1 MRTVNKTIG
10 IDTSRVVEIASKI
23 ISLNNRCRDD
33 FSAVEQAINRL
44 RTDWQQPQKVSTA
57 AFACFEEIKSKYFD
71 SAIKERQELAQYLC
85 DAVGIGYEEAENT
98 NKKLLEGLFEVDGG
112 ATSSIVSS
120 YNTKTSAIYSENY
133 TFVDIE
139 KYSNV
144 ASHAE
149 YAKLCSIANKMFDS
163 EHPSKHDFINAI
175 NPTIKSDENYFS
187 DKDPIKHI
195 KADQVKVIDYGSG
208 FGAVVIE
215 DGESAMVI
223 FAATN
228 IGADNFWDKIADLG
242 TDVSLA
248 LLPKNIQ
255 EKQALDLVSDLSEKY
270 NNIVVTGH
278 SLGGYLA
285 TSVALKNEAV
295 SKCVT
300 FDPPGRNYYDTV
312 ACDGEFDSDRT
323 SVITSYEADGSV
335 ISSVGYEVG
344 NVQKIEVNGKGE
356 LFGKHNID
364 YICESLGGKEAI
376 HNSWNNTNSAQTDDS
391 GGGRF

>member
-1 MRTVNKTIG
+1 MPN
-10 IDTSRVVEIASKI
+10 IDTSKVKAIAGEMI
-23 ISLNNRCRDD
+23 DINNRYKDD

-44 RTDWQQPQKVSTA
+44 RTDWQQPQKVSSA
-57 AFACFEEIKSKYFD
+57 AFACFDEIKSKYFD
-71 SAIKERQELAQYLC
+71 SAIQERQELARYLC
-85 DAVGIGYEEAENT
+85 DIVGIGYEEAENT
-98 NKKLLEGLFEVDGG
+98 NKKLLEGLFEVDGS

-120 YNTKTSAIYSENY
+120 YNTKTSAIYSENN

-139 KYSNV
+139 KYSNI

-149 YAKLCSIANKMFDS
+149 YAKLCSIANKIFDS

-195 KADQVKVIDYGSG
+195 KADQVKVIDY
-208 FGAVVIE
+208 
-215 DGESAMVI
+215 
-223 FAATN
+223 
-228 IGADNFWDKIADLG
+228 KIADLG

-255 EKQALDLVSDLSEKY
+255 EKQALDLVNDLSEKY

>member
-1 MRTVNKTIG
+1 MRVVDKTIG
-10 IDTSRVVEIASKI
+10 IDTSRVVEIASEI
-23 ISLNNRCRDD
+23 IQINNRYQND
-33 FSAVEQAINRL
+33 FSVVEQAINRL
-44 RTDWQQPQKVSTA
+44 KNDWQQPQKVSSA
-57 AFACFEEIKSKYFD
+57 AFACFDEIKSKYFD
-71 SAIKERQELAQYLC
+71 SAIGERQELARYLC
-85 DAVGIGYEEAENT
+85 DIVGIGYEEVENT
-98 NKKLLEGLFEVDGG
+98 NKKLLEGLFDAGG
-112 ATSSIVSS
+112 VATSTAISVNNIG
-120 YNTKTSAIYSENY
+120 TSTVHSENY
-133 TFVDIE
+133 TSVDVE
-139 KYSNV
+139 KYSEL
-144 ASHAE
+144 ASNAE
-149 YAKLCSIANKMFDS
+149 DARLCSRVNKLFDK
-163 EHPSKHDFINAI
+163 E
-175 NPTIKSDENYFS
+175 NPTKNDFLAAIQSDDYFS

-195 KADQVKVIDYGSG
+195 KEDQIKVIDYGSG

-255 EKQALDLVSDLSEKY
+255 EKQALDLVNDLSEKY

-295 SKCVT
+295 SKCIT

-356 LFGKHNID
+356 LLGKHNID